1 MRDINQGFVDSQIS
15 FSLNGICHGQK
26 VFKVDLKWLMHGKK
40 LVKSIQDRVE
50 KLKKHILSQILAER
64 DKNLEQANKPQA
76 QNPASDNKLN

>member
-1 MRDINQGFVDSQIS
+1 
-15 FSLNGICHGQK
+15 
-26 VFKVDLKWLMHGKK
+26 MHGKK

-76 QNPASDNKLN
+76 